1 MVAIAYAALW
11 VFVFS
16 VPWERI
22 IVMPGVSI
30 VPKVTGGVALV
41 LAMIAVV
48 MTGRLRRWH
57 PFHVWA
63 LLFWGWAAAGLML
76 FGASPRLPNKF
87 WTFAQLLLVIWM
99 TWELAPTV
107 KRIRGLMLAFV
118 LGGYVAALDT
128 IWLYRRQ
135 ARELNRFA
143 AGGADPNDLAM
154 VLALSV
160 SMAWYLSITTTSALL
175 RWVCRF
181 YLPVAI
187 VAIGL
192 TGSRGGMIATT
203 VGLLIVP
210 LSMMRLSP
218 GRLTG
223 AIVMLVV
230 AGVLAVA
237 YTPKT
242 LIERLSTTGNELE
255 GGRIGGRGKLWKAG
269 IRVSLDAPVFGHG
282 TAGFKEAVTPILGEA
297 TQVAHNSFISVLV
310 EEGLGGLVLFLAMLT
325 AVFLS
330 LLRLP
335 PLERRFAI
343 VLMLTLG
350 VTMLPLTWED
360 RRAVWVVLSML
371 VGFSQA
377 YADGAWGSRQPAP
390 ARVLQPAAAGGRV
403 MRPVVAR
410 GAGQAGNAR
419 A

>member
-1 MVAIAYAALW
+1 
-11 VFVFS
+11 
-16 VPWERI
+16 
-22 IVMPGVSI
+22 
-30 VPKVTGGVALV
+30 
-41 LAMIAVV
+41 
-48 MTGRLRRWH
+48 
-57 PFHVWA
+57 
-63 LLFWGWAAAGLML
+63 
-76 FGASPRLPNKF
+76 
-87 WTFAQLLLVIWM
+87 
-99 TWELAPTV
+99 
-107 KRIRGLMLAFV
+107 
-118 LGGYVAALDT
+118 
-128 IWLYRRQ
+128 
-135 ARELNRFA
+135 
-143 AGGADPNDLAM
+143 M
-154 VLALSV
+154 VLALTV
-160 SMAWYLSITTTSALL
+160 SMAWYLSITTSSTLL

-223 AIVMLVV
+223 AILMLVV

-269 IRVSLDAPVFGHG
+269 LRVSLDAPVFGHG
-282 TAGFKEAVTPILGEA
+282 TAGFKEAVTPLLGEA

-360 RRAVWVVLSML
+360 RRAVWVVLSIL
-371 VGFSQA
+371 IGFSQA
-377 YADGAWGSRQPAP
+377 YAEGAWGARQAAP
-390 ARVLQPAAAGGRV
+390 ARVPQPAVVDRRV
-403 MRPVVAR
+403 ARPVVAR
-410 GAGQAGNAR
+410 GTGRAGNAR